1 MHYFNASWKKKKGFF
16 WLHTFNSFENEVL
29 LWIFEFPEFEIKSLT
44 YFLDCI
50 SWFQEELSFI
60 N

>member
-1 MHYFNASWKKKKGFF
+1 MHYFNASWKKKGVF